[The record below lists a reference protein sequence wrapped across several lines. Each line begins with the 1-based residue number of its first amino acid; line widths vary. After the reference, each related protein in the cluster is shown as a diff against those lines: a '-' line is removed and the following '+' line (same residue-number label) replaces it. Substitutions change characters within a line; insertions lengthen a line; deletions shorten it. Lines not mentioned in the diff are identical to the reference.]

1 MGQRFTVDVDQ
12 LEQVATLLT
21 GLAGFIEAHLDEFD
35 RRMSAVLGES
45 WEGIAAGAFD
55 DAQRGWGATARAF
68 VADVRSAGDAVQQA
82 RDRYV
87 RAAELN
93 RQMS

>member
-12 LEQVATLLT
+12 LEQVATLLSAF
-21 GLAGFIEAHLDEFD
+21 AGFIEANLDEFD
-35 RRMSAVLGES
+35 TRMSAVLGAS
-45 WEGIAAGAFD
+45 WEGIAARAFD
-55 DAQRGWGATARAF
+55 DAQRQWGATARTF
-68 VADVRSAGDAVQQA
+68 VADIRSAGDTVQQA